1 MSTKGLHSVYQAA
14 SQITVHRYATAVG
27 HAGRSVAGKAAK
39 LAPSAKPSAKT
50 NKSAPPKK
58 GG

>member
-39 LAPSAKPSAKT
+39 PTTSAKPSAKK
-50 NKSAPPKK
+50 KSAPPKK

>member
-27 HAGRSVAGKAAK
+27 HAGRSVAVKSAK
-39 LAPSAKPSAKT
+39 PAPSAKPSAKK
-50 NKSAPPKK
+50 KSAPPKK